1 MIKVRAHTCYL
12 GKTGYASHAR
22 EFFRSLSAHVDL
34 RVRNYTWDSNPEYL
48 NDTDLSIIDS
58 ITLRDSTGGGY
69 SDYHISHSFPGFQWK
84 NQTSDFDQD
93 VDIVLMDMDHHYFY
107 EEYKSRVKIAYT
119 VWESTELPEGF
130 FNQLLKFDYLWV
142 VSEWHKE
149 VAIKQGYPAYRVFVV
164 NEGVNSEFLSPVE
177 TLIPREENDGRFKL
191 MFFGRWDYRK
201 SVPEIISSF
210 LKAFPNN
217 EPVDL
222 ILSAD
227 NPYSVDGMK
236 STEERLDRYDSASDL
251 NFKDPRIK
259 IKHFVSREDYVSY
272 IKNGNVLVTC
282 ARSEGWNIPL
292 IEAMAAGTPV
302 IYSNWGAQLE
312 FCEGKGNPVNIKE
325 ELPASIGAH
334 LGFAGDTPGLYAEPD
349 YDRLVEVMKD
359 CYYNYSEKKGRAIEE
374 SWDIKQRFN
383 WNFIGKQGF
392 VQLLKVCGVGLP
404 KPDKKESVVILSH
417 ADTEEKISLLRRCLI
432 TLKRQGYFTIISSHI
447 GIPDNILKNCDYFIC
462 ETDNPVVTE
471 DEYRLYSD
479 TIPVHF
485 MSYPDFELTY
495 PFDFNHGYAALR
507 LIINGANISK
517 TLGFDKTHY
526 VNYDYIIDNEETL
539 NKHADLLRENS
550 IVSYKWNPEGSIN
563 SAFFS
568 GDNDELIKSLS
579 TIKSKKDYFKYRGVV
594 ILEDFMYKIFEE
606 SNLRLWTGQIS
617 DINSGNFLNSV
628 IIPTYPRVK
637 SNTNDRSYI
646 YLGNDHRTDK
656 DYICVF
662 NWDELMEC
670 EIIKDNTV
678 YSITS
683 EENSSVFYQLDPGDL
698 EKGVTVNLPKYNQI
712 FRYNKTSKKASVNIK
727 NEKLIIKGPG
737 GILSNKIFNVNFYDG
752 PFIEIKGAGDREF
765 IVDFID
771 GNTGETHYSTHLKN
785 NQWAKCSI
793 KYYKNWLIKITDKN
807 SGEVYEERMNLSK
820 KRVLVSIESSS
831 LGDNIAWF
839 PHIEEF
845 RKIHDCEIYVST
857 FKNDLFKENY
867 PDINFIIPGGSIENI
882 YAVYR
887 IGWFYKDSEYNKELH
902 PRDFK
907 SISMQATSTDI
918 LGLPHY
924 ELRPKISTKKS
935 ESPVEGNYVC
945 LGFHST
951 AQAKYWNN
959 PKGWQELVDWLIS
972 EGNEVV
978 MISNEGDG
986 FMGNKY
992 PEGIRFVEGEKT
1004 LENAIRYIKNSKMF
1018 IGIGSGLSW
1027 LSWALDVPT
1036 VLISGFSNPYTEF
1049 LGNNVIR
1056 IFNES
1061 SCNSCFNRKRLD
1073 AGDWNWCP
1081 DHKGTERQFE
1091 CTKTITSEF
1100 VINEIK
1106 KYQLSQK
1113 LENELD
1119 WGQTSEWYREI
1130 IKKEIFED
1138 RIYER
1143 FNQVVEGDIVVDFG
1157 ASIGPFTKSIMDKK
1171 PESVFTFEPCIEE
1184 YRLLVKNIEDKNVI
1198 HLNAGIANENSER
1211 IKNDNL
1217 FFFGEE
1223 KQNTMRGITF
1233 NTFLE
1238 QFSIDRIDF
1247 LKTDCEG
1254 GEYSIFTEENFDWI
1268 SKNVKKIAGEWHLG
1282 EYLNPGSKE
1291 KFRKFRDLYL
1301 KRMPNHQ
1308 VYSIDGVDIK
1318 WDLWNEN
1325 FLNFYTE
1332 VIVYIDNTQD
1342 ISPNKG
1348 SEESYIEEV
1357 IKESY
1362 DLGMLQNHKEILE
1375 ASRFFKSLNVKN
1387 FMEIGT
1393 DQGGTFAVWGKLSKD
1408 KDGIRISV
1416 DLPHG
1421 PYGVNTYDPVRRDE
1435 YLKSLGTNVTTIH
1448 GSSHS
1453 EEIKEKVKEILNGEL
1468 LDFLFIDGDH
1478 TYEGVKQDYYM
1489 YKEFVKD
1496 GGWIGFHDT
1505 KNTEFHRNANCRVDL
1520 LWSELEGEKID
1531 FIDETSE
1538 FGGIGFIKKI

>member
-1 MIKVRAHTCYL
+1 M
-12 GKTGYASHAR
+12 
-22 EFFRSLSAHVDL
+22 
-34 RVRNYTWDSNPEYL
+34 DS
-48 NDTDLSIIDS
+48 
-58 ITLRDSTGGGY
+58 
-69 SDYHISHSFPGFQWK
+69 
-84 NQTSDFDQD
+84 
-93 VDIVLMDMDHHYFY
+93 DHHYFY
-107 EEYKSRVKIAYT
+107 QEYNSNVKIAYT
-119 VWESTELPEGF
+119 VWESTELPKKF
-130 FNQLLKFDYLWV
+130 FDQLLKFDYLWV

-177 TLIPREENDGRFKL
+177 TLIPSEENDGRFKF

-201 SVPEIISSF
+201 SVPEIIESF
-210 LKAFPNN
+210 LKAFPDN

-236 STEERLDRYDSASDL
+236 STEERLDHYDSISDL

-302 IYSNWGAQLE
+302 IYSDWGAQLE

-383 WNFIGKQGF
+383 WNFVGKQGF

-447 GIPDNILKNCDYFIC
+447 GIPDDILKNCDYFIC
-462 ETDNPVVTE
+462 ETDNPVVNE

-594 ILEDFMYKIFEE
+594 ILEDFMYRIFEE

-637 SNTNDRSYI
+637 SNTYDRSYI

-771 GNTGETHYSTHLKN
+771 GNTTEAHYSTHLKN

-867 PDINFIIPGGSIENI
+867 PDINFIIPGGSVENV
-882 YAVYR
+882 YAIYR
-887 IGWFYKDSEYNKELH
+887 IGWFYKGEEYNKELH

-918 LGLPHY
+918 LGLPNY
-924 ELRPKISTKKS
+924 ELRPRISAKKS
-935 ESPVEGNYVC
+935 ESPIEGDYVC

-959 PKGWQELVDWLIS
+959 PKGWQELVDWLRS

-986 FMGNKY
+986 FMGNRY
-992 PEGIRFVEGEKT
+992 PEGIIFIDGEKT

-1027 LSWALDVPT
+1027 LSWALDIPT

-1049 LGNNVIR
+1049 LGDNVIR
-1056 IFNES
+1056 IFNEN
-1061 SCNSCFNRKRLD
+1061 SCNSCFNRKKLD

-1091 CTKTITSEF
+1091 CTKTISSKD
-1100 VINEIK
+1100 IISKIK
-1106 KYQLSQK
+1106 DYIHNKNQGY
-1113 LENELD
+1113 
-1119 WGQTSEWYREI
+1119 
-1130 IKKEIFED
+1130 IKIEKS
-1138 RIYER
+1138 
-1143 FNQVVEGDIVVDFG
+1143 VKDIV
-1157 ASIGPFTKSIMDKK
+1157 
-1171 PESVFTFEPCIEE
+1171 
-1184 YRLLVKNIEDKNVI
+1184 
-1198 HLNAGIANENSER
+1198 
-1211 IKNDNL
+1211 
-1217 FFFGEE
+1217 
-1223 KQNTMRGITF
+1223 Q
-1233 NTFLE
+1233 
-1238 QFSIDRIDF
+1238 
-1247 LKTDCEG
+1247 
-1254 GEYSIFTEENFDWI
+1254 
-1268 SKNVKKIAGEWHLG
+1268 
-1282 EYLNPGSKE
+1282 
-1291 KFRKFRDLYL
+1291 
-1301 KRMPNHQ
+1301 
-1308 VYSIDGVDIK
+1308 
-1318 WDLWNEN
+1318 
-1325 FLNFYTE
+1325 
-1332 VIVYIDNTQD
+1332 
-1342 ISPNKG
+1342 
-1348 SEESYIEEV
+1348 
-1357 IKESY
+1357 ESY
-1362 DLGMLQNHKEILE
+1362 DLGMVQNEPEIMG
-1375 ASRFFKSLNVKN
+1375 AANFYKSLDVKN

-1393 DQGGTFAVWGKLSKD
+1393 DQGGTFAIWSKLSKD
-1408 KDGIRISV
+1408 KEGIRISV

-1421 PYGVNTYDPVRRDE
+1421 NFGRTEYDVNARDE
-1435 YLKSLGTNVTTIH
+1435 YLRSIGTNVTMIH
-1448 GSSHS
+1448 GSSHE
-1453 EEIKEKVKEILNGEL
+1453 EEIKNKVKEILNGEL

-1478 TYEGVKQDYYM
+1478 TYEGVKQDYLM
-1489 YKEFVKD
+1489 YKEFVKP
-1496 GGWIGFHDT
+1496 GGWIGFHDI
-1505 KNTEFHRNANCRVDL
+1505 KDTEFHRGANCRVDI
-1520 LWSELEGEKID
+1520 LWNELYGEKIE
-1531 FIDETSE
+1531 FIDNSSDL
-1538 FGGIGFIKKI
+1538 GGIGLIKVSKEIKYVPNKRFNPPSIYVPSAWGNIPTIIGDIIDRFKIDKKSCLEFGCEYGFSTSVLSYYFDNVTAVDTFEGDVHTKIRTCFLEETRKNLSTYDNIKLIKSSYQDFIQNTKDPLRYDLIHIDIVHTYEDTYACGEWAVGHSDCVIFHDTISYPGVYRAVSDLADKYNLSFYNYEESHGLGILIREK